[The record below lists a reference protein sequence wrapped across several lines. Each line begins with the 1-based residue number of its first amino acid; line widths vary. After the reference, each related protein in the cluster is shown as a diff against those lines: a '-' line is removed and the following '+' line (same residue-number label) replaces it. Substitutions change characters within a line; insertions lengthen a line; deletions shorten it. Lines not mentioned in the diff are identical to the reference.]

1 MQEVGYLTGDQP
13 REQTARKAGV
23 RARHLR
29 NEDNA
34 RQRRAHR
41 CRKIAHHAEQHI
53 RLHRTGRQPVRGQ
66 RRDGQFRPEPPPQR
80 AEAQNRHKEAARN
93 GRYGAV
99 LGEQVLERE
108 QKDKRL
114 QGHIVLA
121 HKDDQALAPA
131 DQQRREQREA
141 SGEQQRRQGPP
152 AIRDQRLSGL
162 PIVKP
167 QQGLVVSHAEHP
179 KDGAF
184 QRHDPER
191 GQRRRF
197 EHWVSDQFGKYG

>member
-1 MQEVGYLTGDQP
+1 MAATVLYWANRYL
-13 REQTARKAGV
+13 
-23 RARHLR
+23 
-29 NEDNA
+29 NA
-34 RQRRAHR
+34 S
-41 CRKIAHHAEQHI
+41 
-53 RLHRTGRQPVRGQ
+53 
-66 RRDGQFRPEPPPQR
+66 
-80 AEAQNRHKEAARN
+80 
-93 GRYGAV
+93 
-99 LGEQVLERE
+99 

-114 QGHIVLA
+114 QRHIVLA
-121 HKDDQALAPA
+121 HEDDQALPPA

-191 GQRRRF
+191 GQREALRTPQTEGCAPCRRQCG
-197 EHWVSDQFGKYG
+197 S

>member
-1 MQEVGYLTGDQP
+1 M
-13 REQTARKAGV
+13 
-23 RARHLR
+23 
-29 NEDNA
+29 
-34 RQRRAHR
+34 
-41 CRKIAHHAEQHI
+41 I
-53 RLHRTGRQPVRGQ
+53 RLS
-66 RRDGQFRPEPPPQR
+66 PP
-80 AEAQNRHKEAARN
+80 
-93 GRYGAV
+93 
-99 LGEQVLERE
+99 
-108 QKDKRL
+108 
-114 QGHIVLA
+114 
-121 HKDDQALAPA
+121 

-197 EHWVSDQFGKYG
+197 EPRKRKDAPHAEDNADHEVRADGRRTRRHNQRGIPPGLHFLEGEQHPGGGCPKGGGKARHGPGHNIGASGQSMGSRRPPKRMKPRAHGPAHLDARAFPAKGKPAEQRQPAP